1 MHNYY
6 AKQNLFF
13 GYILRAYY
21 NFIDIVI
28 DQMGGVGIFEAT
40 PVDVKG
46 NCINTTNPDN
56 YAHGYFR
63 VTQTNKVTYTVQ

>member
-1 MHNYY
+1 
-6 AKQNLFF
+6 
-13 GYILRAYY
+13 
-21 NFIDIVI
+21 
-28 DQMGGVGIFEAT
+28 MGGVGIFLAT

-63 VTQTNKVTYTVQ
+63 VTQKNTITYTIE